1 MTSSDWWNIECY
13 TKSGTKDSNLL
24 STPILHNF
32 VSQLATWRG
41 MIGKGVLVGHVRTHI
56 YQLQLAMWRVMAQNC
71 AKIGVPSIS
80 HF

>member
-1 MTSSDWWNIECY
+1 
-13 TKSGTKDSNLL
+13 
-24 STPILHNF
+24 
-32 VSQLATWRG
+32 